1 MPVINIWAH
10 VNSNPSLSPRG
21 SRTESQPVDVEHW
34 EQLEQWVGEL
44 NIMDELGYKADIEAV
59 YSVGGYVG
67 LKEMVVNAVLRG
79 QYI

>member
-1 MPVINIWAH
+1 M
-10 VNSNPSLSPRG
+10 
-21 SRTESQPVDVEHW
+21 EHW